1 MTIKEANNK
10 VEKID
15 NDIEYYLKK
24 KEKEFAKTQPQAV
37 KIKDIVTT
45 GGKRVDKFSKYV
57 ISIKEID
64 NILDD
69 LYSEKRILE
78 EYIEKE
84 LIRLNKYS
92 EVEQLIVYYKEQNLE
107 NLTWVQI
114 SMRVHYSVRQC
125 KRIYR
130 NFVQKRDV

>member
-10 VEKID
+10 IEKID

-45 GGKRVDKFSKYV
+45 GGRRVDKFSKYV

-64 NILDD
+64 DILDD

-78 EYIEKE
+78 EYVEKE

-92 EVEQLIVYYKEQNLE
+92 EAEQLIIYYKEQNLE
-107 NLTWVQI
+107 NLTWVEI
-114 SMRVHYSVRQC
+114 SRKVHYSITQC
-125 KRIYR
+125 RRIYR
-130 NFVQKRDV
+130 KWKGERNV

>member
-10 VEKID
+10 IEKID
-15 NDIEYYLKK
+15 NDIEYYLSK
-24 KEKEFAKTQPQAV
+24 KEREFAKTQPQSI
-37 KIKDIVTT
+37 KIKNTITN

-64 NILDD
+64 EILDD
-69 LYSEKRILE
+69 LYADKKVLE

-92 EVEQLIVYYKEQNLE
+92 EVEQLIIYYKEQSLE
-107 NLTWVQI
+107 NLTWVEI
-114 SMRVHYSVRQC
+114 SRKVHYSITQC
-125 KRIYR
+125 RRIYR
-130 NFVQKRDV
+130 KWKGERNV

>member
-57 ISIKEID
+57 ISIK
-64 NILDD
+64 
-69 LYSEKRILE
+69 
-78 EYIEKE
+78 
-84 LIRLNKYS
+84 
-92 EVEQLIVYYKEQNLE
+92 
-107 NLTWVQI
+107 
-114 SMRVHYSVRQC
+114 
-125 KRIYR
+125 
-130 NFVQKRDV
+130 

>member
-10 VEKID
+10 IEKID
-15 NDIEYYLKK
+15 NEIEYYLRK

-37 KIKDIVTT
+37 KFKEIITS
-45 GGKRVDKFSKYV
+45 GGRRIDKFNKYV

-64 NILDD
+64 DILDN

-92 EVEQLIVYYKEQNLE
+92 EVEQLIIYYKEQNLE
-107 NLTWVQI
+107 KLTWVQI
-114 SMRVHYSVRQC
+114 SMRVHYSVSQC
-125 KRIYR
+125 KKIYR
-130 NFVQKRDV
+130 RFRQERNI